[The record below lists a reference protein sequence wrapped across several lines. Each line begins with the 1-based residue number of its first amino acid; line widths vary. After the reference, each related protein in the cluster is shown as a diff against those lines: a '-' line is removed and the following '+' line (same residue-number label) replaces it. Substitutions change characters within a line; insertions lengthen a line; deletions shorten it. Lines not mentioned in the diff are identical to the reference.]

1 MNEMDHRV
9 FALVSHCGFSK
20 ISNHTMYFFYRT
32 GKIDEHQNSRV
43 GTKRYMSPEILDGS
57 IEVNKTFESYKQAD
71 VYAFSLVIWEVLRRT
86 RGSAGGVDE
95 ALDFALPYHQV
106 HPFSSTLSWRIS

>member
-1 MNEMDHRV
+1 
-9 FALVSHCGFSK
+9 
-20 ISNHTMYFFYRT
+20 
-32 GKIDEHQNSRV
+32 
-43 GTKRYMSPEILDGS
+43 MSPEILDGS

-106 HPFSSTLSWRIS
+106 YPFLSPPQWRISLILKLSGKTLNLSW